1 MATHTILHRL
11 LPDMFSEASMTQML
25 KGQVPYRAV
34 MQSMYRDGLV
44 LAGLA
49 AVAVAGSVHL
59 VRSLNVSQP

>member
-1 MATHTILHRL
+1 
-11 LPDMFSEASMTQML
+11 MFSEASMTQML

-34 MQSMYRDGLV
+34 MQSMYRDGIV

-59 VRSLNVSQP
+59 VRGFSVSQP